1 MTDERALADR
11 LREGVRLVALEGDSE
26 AATRQ
31 RLIGP
36 VIAWL
41 GYDDQR
47 VRWERHDAGN
57 RPDYLLYAD
66 PITEGGPAQA
76 VVEAKPL
83 DADFDRVTATDRT
96 ESPDRQIRRYLRD
109 HAESGPGTVGALTD
123 GLRWRIYRKE
133 PGGGIGAE
141 PLDIDIGP
149 LVRGGHDSL
158 EALESLR
165 EALARVAAGAPGGA
179 GERSLRAIA
188 AAVRNGNSEDALSAL
203 GAVSDT
209 LDPIAAGSLTG
220 RDLDGF
226 TTDWEEHGH
235 AEGVAIDPRDGQQNL
250 FGPPRVRIAAVRFRP
265 EERGVGRGDAAR
277 AARIF
282 ATRTE
287 AAAAVTLV
295 WQAEEDGSAS
305 VRVVAAVGRNV
316 AMTQPFDPDLPPPT
330 ARDAAAR
337 VLGLLAAEPLR
348 PQALLDALD
357 VLPLQRDFYEEIRR
371 WLRRVRRDAAAF
383 GPGAADGDRHEVLL
397 RHLIRVLFV
406 WIMKEE
412 GSIPRRLFDRSFPLE
427 YGIEDYHGGVL
438 RFLFHRRLN
447 TQEQDRAPHPQP
459 GADIAFAS
467 APFLNG
473 SLFEVR
479 PGDAELRLAGDAYW
493 SDGDERAPGLFDIL
507 GRYHWTADEQRP
519 GEREQTLDPELLSNL
534 FEQLLADP
542 LLEEKEVRGGTE
554 TLKAPD
560 GAYYTPMDVTAEMAA
575 DALAA
580 AVRDLAPAG
589 LRDAALLDLFRD
601 PDAPLPPNVGGGARE
616 RLALRIAEL
625 RVFDPAVGS
634 GAFLLAVLQALR
646 TAHGKLRPDDHGD
659 PTRGI
664 VTRQLMGQDINP
676 MAAQIARLRL
686 FVALQAAE
694 RRAERR
700 QPLPNLEARIVCAD
714 TLRTHPQ
721 PGYDPFARP
730 NRDGDGAQAT
740 LAGANGGLRDAV
752 RRLMA
757 VREEWPGD
765 HTEEDKA
772 SRREQDR
779 QARDRLRGLIDGD
792 ALAEG
797 AGDELRALADYP
809 LLEPDHDEAALID
822 PRLLFAQDEARWQG
836 FDVVIG
842 NPPYQSFAKSGIGR
856 GERADLE
863 ARGYRAL
870 RAGDLYA
877 LFCEAALALA
887 RPDGGAV
894 SLVVPLSL
902 AFGRSQSE
910 LRAIFSERC
919 EAVSVRH
926 YDNIP
931 DTIFNAHP
939 LFKGWKNSQRA
950 SIVTAVRGDG
960 PASLRT
966 DALLRWPVAARGE
979 ALQRRRGL
987 LLPGADAD
995 SSGAQWPRIPSEA
1008 VAEMV
1013 HAIRG
1018 QHTRLADVREREEAG
1033 AYLSLPPTGRYFAS
1047 ALPPGIRYR
1056 GSQWLLGLP
1065 DDETRLLA
1073 IAALNGHVAYGW
1085 LRAFGDGF
1093 HVKVS
1098 DYADFTIP
1106 DSWIDGD
1113 DREEAL
1119 RFGRRLVEAIPASR
1133 SDKLNAGV
1141 VWPNVDFYQQ
1151 EELIEELDRFH
1162 IESLGLDPDA
1172 LLPTLRRMRS
1182 PDGWDFG

>member
-1 MTDERALADR
+1 MADDSALIGR
-11 LREGVRLVALEGDSE
+11 LREGLALGAPGGVTE
-26 AATRQ
+26 ADTRQ
-31 RLIGP
+31 RLIDP
-36 VIAWL
+36 VVAWL
-41 GYDDQR
+41 GYDAAR
-47 VRWERHDAGN
+47 VRLESHVAGN
-57 RPDYLLYAD
+57 RPDYLLYAE
-66 PITEGGPAQA
+66 PLTEGGPAQA

-83 DADFDRVTATDRT
+83 GADFDRVTAADRT

-109 HAESGPGTVGALTD
+109 HAESGPATAGALTD
-123 GLRWRIYRKE
+123 GLRWRVYRKE
-133 PGGGIGAE
+133 PGGGIGDEA
-141 PLDIDIGP
+141 LDVDIGP
-149 LVRGGHDSL
+149 LVRGEDDGR
-158 EALESLR
+158 EALRSLR
-165 EALARVAAGAPGGA
+165 EALARGAAGAAGGV
-179 GERSLRAIA
+179 GERALRAVA
-188 AAVRNGNSEDALSAL
+188 ATVRDGSAEDAVRAL
-203 GAVSDT
+203 GAVSDP
-209 LDPIAAGSLTG
+209 LAPITAAGLTG
-220 RDLDGF
+220 KDLDGF
-226 TTDWEEHGH
+226 REDWREHVH
-235 AEGVAIDPRDGQQNL
+235 AEGPAIDPRNGQQNL

-282 ATRTE
+282 AARTE
-287 AAAAVTLV
+287 ARVAVTLV

-305 VRVVAAVGRNV
+305 VRIVAAVGRNV

-330 ARDAAAR
+330 AREASAR

-357 VLPLQRDFYEEIRR
+357 VLPLQRDFYAEIRQ

-383 GPGAADGDRHEVLL
+383 GPGVADEDRHEVLL
-397 RHLIRVLFV
+397 RHLIRALFV

-412 GSIPRRLFDRSFPLE
+412 GSIPRRLFERSFPLE
-427 YGIEDYHGGVL
+427 HGIEDYHGGVL

-447 TQEQDRAPHPQP
+447 TQEQDRAPHPRP
-459 GADIAFAS
+459 GADVAFAG

-473 SLFEVR
+473 SLFETR
-479 PGDAELRLAGDAYW
+479 PGDAELRLTGDAYW
-493 SDGDERAPGLFDIL
+493 SGDERAPGLFDIL

-560 GAYYTPMDVTAEMAA
+560 GAYYTPMDVTTEMAA

-580 AVRDLAPAG
+580 AVRDRAPAG

-601 PDAPLPPNVGGGARE
+601 PDTPLPPNVGSGARE

-625 RVFDPAVGS
+625 RIFDPAVGS
-634 GAFLLAVLQALR
+634 GAFLLAALQALR
-646 TAHGKLRPDDHGD
+646 TAHGKLRPGGSGD

-694 RRAERR
+694 RRADRR
-700 QPLPNLEARIVCAD
+700 LPLPNLEARIVCAD
-714 TLRTHPQ
+714 TLRTHPL
-721 PGYDPFARP
+721 PDYDPFARP
-730 NRDGDGAQAT
+730 ARGGGAQVT

-752 RRLMA
+752 RGLMA

-765 HTEEDKA
+765 YTENAKRE
-772 SRREQDR
+772 RREQDR
-779 QARDRLRGLIDGD
+779 QARDRIRGLIEGD

-842 NPPYQSFAKSGIGR
+842 NPPYQSFAKSDIGR
-856 GERADLE
+856 PERAVLE
-863 ARGYRAL
+863 ARGYRSL

-887 RPDGGAV
+887 RPDGGVA

-902 AFGRSQSE
+902 AFGRSQAE
-910 LRAIFSERC
+910 LRAIFTERC
-919 EAVSVRH
+919 ETVSVRH

-939 LFKGWKNSQRA
+939 LFKGWKNRQRTT
-950 SIVTAVRGDG
+950 VFTAVRGDG
-960 PASLRT
+960 PAMLRT
-966 DALLRWPVAARGE
+966 AALVRWPMSARAE
-979 ALQRRRGL
+979 VMKRRSSL
-987 LLPGADAD
+987 LLSEAGSDFP
-995 SSGAQWPRIPSEA
+995 GAQWPRIPNGA
-1008 VAEMV
+1008 VDEMV
-1013 HAIRG
+1013 RAIRS
-1018 QHTRLADVREREEAG
+1018 QRTRLADVRYRGEPASE
-1033 AYLSLPPTGRYFAS
+1033 LSLPPTAGYFVS
-1047 ALPPGIRYR
+1047 ALPTGLRYER
-1056 GSQWLLGLP
+1056 RQVLLGLP
-1065 DDETRLLA
+1065 DDETRLLV

-1085 LRAFGDGF
+1085 WRIFGDGF
-1093 HVKVS
+1093 DVKVS
-1098 DYADFTIP
+1098 DYADFTVP
-1106 DSWIDGD
+1106 DSWIDGAG
-1113 DREEAL
+1113 REEAL
-1119 RFGRRLVEAIPASR
+1119 RFGQRLVDAIPASR

-1141 VWPNVDFYQQ
+1141 VWPNVDFFQQ
-1151 EELIEELDRFH
+1151 PDLIEELDRFH
-1162 IESLGLDPDA
+1162 LESLGLDPEA

-1182 PDGWDFG
+1182 PDGWDFE